1 MAAGAL
7 GLAIFNMAGGSWDS
21 VWSFGHRSS
30 PRRPR
35 GVAGAGEVGLVEG
48 RGARVRVRG
57 CSGGLGQRVRGSGGR
72 GVTGQRSGKASARS
86 EVVAR
91 GRDAASHLAT
101 STNDPGG
108 KKAGRVLTKWKST
121 LYHVFSGIKRKF
133 LRMSSGREVLSYF

>member
-1 MAAGAL
+1 
-7 GLAIFNMAGGSWDS
+7 MAGGSRDS
-21 VWSFGHRSS
+21 AWSFGERSS
-30 PRRPR
+30 PQRPR
-35 GVAGAGEVGLVEG
+35 GVAGAGEGGLL
-48 RGARVRVRG
+48 GAGGDRVRVRRG
-57 CSGGLGQRVRGSGGR
+57 FGGLGQLVRGSGAR
-72 GVTGQRSGKASARS
+72 GVTGQRSGKESARS